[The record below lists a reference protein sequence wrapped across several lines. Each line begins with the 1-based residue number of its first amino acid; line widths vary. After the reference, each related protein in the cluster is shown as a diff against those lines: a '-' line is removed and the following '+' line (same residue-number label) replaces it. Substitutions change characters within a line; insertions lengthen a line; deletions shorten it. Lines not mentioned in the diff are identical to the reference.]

1 MRKKILIIPFIFFSL
16 VLLIFFYLLIID
28 RNPTEVPSTLLNK
41 NYPKFET
48 ESLLKKN
55 KFLSVNEFE
64 NKTVLVN
71 FFASWCK
78 SCSDEHKF
86 IQRFSDDEKI
96 KVIGINYKDN
106 PKKAVIWLQKLGN
119 PYSNIAIDKNGRI
132 AIDWGV
138 YGIPETF
145 VVSPEGII
153 QYRHVGPVNNKI
165 FKKINSIIK
174 KNDK

>member
-1 MRKKILIIPFIFFSL
+1 MRKKILILPFVTFSL
-16 VLLIFFYLLIID
+16 VLLTFFYLLIID
-28 RNPTEVPSTLLNK
+28 RNPSEIPSTLLNK

-48 ESLLKKN
+48 ESLLKKE
-55 KFLSVNEFE
+55 KFLSVKEFK

-78 SCSDEHKF
+78 SCSTEHKF
-86 IQRFSDDEKI
+86 IQRFSDDETI

-106 PKKAVIWLQKLGN
+106 PKKALAWLKKLGN

-145 VVSPEGII
+145 VVSREGII

-174 KNDK
+174 KNDR